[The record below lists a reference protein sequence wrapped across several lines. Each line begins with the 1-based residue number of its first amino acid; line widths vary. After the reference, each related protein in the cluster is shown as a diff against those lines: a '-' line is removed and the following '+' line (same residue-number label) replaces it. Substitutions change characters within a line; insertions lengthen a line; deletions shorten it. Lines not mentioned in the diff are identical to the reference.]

1 MDAVSSL
8 KEHMMTTRSDESSLL
23 LDKNV
28 SENLHLNE
36 TNRHKKYIDPIK
48 AEKRIKLRNRR
59 NKTAEIF
66 FSMIIIFIIFI
77 LGLLLYE
84 TISTSIGWLDVDFLL
99 GRLSIRPE
107 KAGIKSVIIGSALLM
122 VVVAP
127 VTLAAGVATAIFL
140 EEYAKKGRAN
150 ALISVNIAN
159 LAGVPSVIFGLLG
172 LTVFGRLFNLGSSI
186 LAGGLTLSLLV
197 LPNVVVSSQE
207 AIKAVPNYLREASYG
222 LGASKWTT
230 VRKIVLPSAIP
241 GIMTGS
247 ILALSR
253 AIGET
258 APLVVLGI
266 PTLILKTPGSIMDDF
281 TALPIQIY
289 YWTLDTVLTAEYAN
303 LAAATIIVLLTILF
317 LLNSVAIIIRN
328 KFQRRY

>member
-1 MDAVSSL
+1 MDNNINTL
-8 KEHMMTTRSDESSLL
+8 PNQT
-23 LDKNV
+23 
-28 SENLHLNE
+28 NE
-36 TNRHKKYIDPIK
+36 LFGINKKYIDLEQ
-48 AEKRIKLRNRR
+48 ATKRLAKR
-59 NKTAEIF
+59 KTLNNVAQVM
-66 FSMIIIFIIFI
+66 FSLTIVFIIFV
-77 LGLLLYE
+77 LGLLLFN
-84 TISTSIGWLDVDFLL
+84 IIKSSVGWLDLDFLT
-99 GRLSIRPE
+99 GRLSINAE
-107 KAGIKSVIIGSALLM
+107 KAGIKSVILGTAMLM
-122 VVVAP
+122 AVVAP
-127 VTLAAGVATAIFL
+127 VTLFIGVATAIYL
-140 EEYAKKGRAN
+140 EEYTKKGIIHEV
-150 ALISVNIAN
+150 ISVNISN

-172 LTVFGRLFNLGSSI
+172 LTVFGRIFGLGSSI

-222 LGASKWTT
+222 LGATKWTT

-266 PTLILKTPGSIMDDF
+266 PTLILKTPDSFMDDF

-289 YWTLDTVLTAEYAN
+289 YWTLDTVLTKEYAN
-303 LAAATIIVLLTILF
+303 LAAATIIVLLVILF
-317 LLNSVAIIIRN
+317 ILNATAIIIRN
-328 KFQRRY
+328 KFQRRS